1 MGRGNTTKDLSPTL
15 AQAGWRT
22 ALVEREQVGGT
33 CLNVGCMPTKTMAAS
48 ARVTYLAR
56 RAADYGVHTDPV
68 TVDMDR
74 VRQRKRDLVNGLR
87 SFAEGVIAEANGLDL
102 IRGEASFT
110 GPKMLEIRLNDGSV
124 RELVDAANQ

>member
-1 MGRGNTTKDLSPTL
+1 M
-15 AQAGWRT
+15 
-22 ALVEREQVGGT
+22 
-33 CLNVGCMPTKTMAAS
+33 
-48 ARVTYLAR
+48 TYFAR
-56 RAADYGVHTDPV
+56 RAANYGVHTDPV